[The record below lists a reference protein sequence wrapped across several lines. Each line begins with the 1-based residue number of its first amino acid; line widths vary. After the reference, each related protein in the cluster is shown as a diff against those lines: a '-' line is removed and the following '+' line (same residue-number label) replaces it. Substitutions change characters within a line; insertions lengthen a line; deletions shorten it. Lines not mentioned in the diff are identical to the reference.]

1 MCKRVN
7 FLVKAF
13 IMLLSALT
21 HILLSTFYIPK
32 NFKLSSKMNTS
43 MPSRSLGSMETI
55 NSRWLF
61 GLLAMLAS
69 YCQGNSTNSEG
80 RSWKID
86 IKKEYISDYKCK
98 WHQLSAC

>member
-1 MCKRVN
+1 
-7 FLVKAF
+7 
-13 IMLLSALT
+13 MLLSALT
-21 HILLSTFYIPK
+21 HILLSTFYIKKSSPRIS
-32 NFKLSSKMNTS
+32 KLSSKMHTS
-43 MPSRSLGSMETI
+43 MPSRRLGSMETI

-86 IKKEYISDYKCK
+86 IKKE
-98 WHQLSAC
+98 